1 VPWRAVPERRE
12 YDEAARSPLEDSMD
26 FRFSAEDEAF
36 RDEVRQWIRSEFP
49 PDYKG
54 YSRFAPE
61 GEGFEEM
68 RSVQRKLAKQG
79 WTAPAWPQE
88 WGGMGASF
96 TRQAV
101 FNEEL
106 AYNRIPGPDLV
117 AVGYVGPTIMLYGS
131 EKHKQEFLPRIVN
144 ADIVWCQGYSEPGSG
159 SDLAS
164 LQTRAVKDGDDYVI
178 NGQKIWT
185 SGGHHADWMFM
196 LARTDPAAPKHK
208 GISYFLLDMKTP
220 GITVRPLINLAN
232 HHGFNE
238 VFFEDVRVPA
248 ENMIGEENRGW
259 YIGMATLDFERSA
272 IAGSAGIRRTLEDL
286 IEVVHSSGT
295 NGAGTSGRGAAKTAL
310 ADAWLAVEVARM
322 LSLQVLSMQQRGRV
336 PNHEASVAKVF
347 SSELNQRVARLGV
360 STLSLYG
367 QLCPD
372 SKHAKLGGAFADSY
386 METLASTIAGGTSEI
401 QRNIIA
407 SRGLGLPRS

>member
-1 VPWRAVPERRE
+1 
-12 YDEAARSPLEDSMD
+12 
-26 FRFSAEDEAF
+26 
-36 RDEVRQWIRSEFP
+36 
-49 PDYKG
+49 
-54 YSRFAPE
+54 
-61 GEGFEEM
+61 
-68 RSVQRKLAKQG
+68 
-79 WTAPAWPQE
+79 
-88 WGGMGASF
+88 
-96 TRQAV
+96 
-101 FNEEL
+101 
-106 AYNRIPGPDLV
+106 
-117 AVGYVGPTIMLYGS
+117 
-131 EKHKQEFLPRIVN
+131 
-144 ADIVWCQGYSEPGSG
+144 
-159 SDLAS
+159 
-164 LQTRAVKDGDDYVI
+164 
-178 NGQKIWT
+178 
-185 SGGHHADWMFM
+185 
-196 LARTDPAAPKHK
+196 
-208 GISYFLLDMKTP
+208 MKTP